1 MKPIFRILVVLFLLA
16 NTPVFAK
23 EDLPYEKQPGNSINE
38 ISLPL
43 TKQSAAELAKV
54 ETDGKV
60 LSVERVGIGRNII
73 FKVKVLHKNGN
84 VKSHRFIGET
94 GRAIP

>member
-1 MKPIFRILVVLFLLA
+1 M
-16 NTPVFAK
+16 FAK
-23 EDLPYEKQPGNSINE
+23 DELPYEEQPGNSINE

-43 TKQSAAELAKV
+43 TKQSAAELAKI

-60 LSVERVGIGRNII
+60 LSVDRVEKGDKVI
-73 FKVKVLHKNGN
+73 FKVKVLHKNGK
-84 VKSHRFIGET
+84 VKMHRFNAKT